1 MSKWLLFFRFCDIIH
16 KNYLDSLRSCL
27 PIKGTLYI
35 KGEITILKKRLF
47 SISSEPVTVYP
58 DREHQPDY
66 RVIHNKIHVSIT
78 VETKAPFRIRI
89 GNAVLKDKNGN
100 DLSPRNGKN
109 TSIKYPVLLTNSSD
123 NKLLFWKWW
132 LRTFGWSFIYN
143 WCFWSRLWWNWK
155 IHFFV
160 AKWFMVANKFSKKAM
175 PKRSQTIPQR
185 IKRKSKDMR

>member
-1 MSKWLLFFRFCDIIH
+1 M
-16 KNYLDSLRSCL
+16 
-27 PIKGTLYI
+27 
-35 KGEITILKKRLF
+35 KKRLF

-109 TSIKYPVLLTNSSD
+109 TSIKYPVLLTNSSEINYYFESD
-123 NKLLFWKWW
+123 GYELLD
-132 LRTFGWSFIYN
+132 GASFIIDVSDQDYDEIERYTFSLRN
-143 WCFWSRLWWNWK
+143 GLWSLINFQKRPCQRGLRRSLNASKENLK
-155 IHFFV
+155 I
-160 AKWFMVANKFSKKAM
+160 
-175 PKRSQTIPQR
+175 
-185 IKRKSKDMR
+185 